1 MASRPD
7 NLTTDY
13 RASVFGAGRVRK
25 KGEMNGK
32 SNNMNNVLQQIYPTG
47 CYIPPDELIGVFD
60 ADQVRYFCLKAMLQ
74 HSSVFTALG
83 YEAKGHSRPTHE
95 LARPGHLIPIIQR

>member
-1 MASRPD
+1 MQDGLCQIDGLVLCSQSTQCR
-7 NLTTDY
+7 
-13 RASVFGAGRVRK
+13 RCAGRVRK

-60 ADQVRYFCLKAMLQ
+60 ADQVRCSPQA
-74 HSSVFTALG
+74 S
-83 YEAKGHSRPTHE
+83 PTP
-95 LARPGHLIPIIQR
+95 AAP